1 MNEGYLNMKDLGLMN
16 NFESSAN
23 DVSARQD
30 QLDEQG
36 AELAG
41 LFIKILKSIAD
52 IGVVEYTLVQ
62 VDQLFSAEKTP
73 EQVKVA
79 TEYFL
84 EYARAN
90 PKVDIAAPFL
100 QIISTESKLHN
111 SFTFLR
117 VQHILATLLSAS
129 YGRTSASA
137 AAAAALSPE
146 DEAAQRGTVVHFLRF
161 LISKISN
168 LTNSSP
174 VPGSSS
180 SSFPSSPTSSAAANN
195 RELMACLGALK
206 NLLRSSPRI
215 QDLFVEA
222 DGVRAIAALLNKE
235 TQNAQL
241 LYLVG
246 FNIWLL
252 SYHQPS
258 ALKLKEFGV
267 IKKLVSVVK
276 VNAMEKVIRIGFA
289 ILRNFLD
296 FKNDSFNE
304 EMIGHGLV
312 SVVDTLSKRKFKD
325 PDVLNDMRHI
335 QEVLAETIRNMSTF
349 EKYSVEIMS
358 GELTFNNPAHKNEI
372 FWRENIAQFE
382 GKGFIL
388 VRELIKWAAGEMASG
403 GVNADK
409 DELVREVAC
418 FDLGE
423 FARFHPD
430 GKKVLHRM
438 RAKEVLMKNL
448 QDKSPKVSKAA
459 LLATQK
465 LMVANWEF
473 LNKSSSGGVASL
485 VSQSKK

>member
-1 MNEGYLNMKDLGLMN
+1 
-16 NFESSAN
+16 
-23 DVSARQD
+23 
-30 QLDEQG
+30 
-36 AELAG
+36 
-41 LFIKILKSIAD
+41 
-52 IGVVEYTLVQ
+52 
-62 VDQLFSAEKTP
+62 
-73 EQVKVA
+73 
-79 TEYFL
+79 
-84 EYARAN
+84 
-90 PKVDIAAPFL
+90 
-100 QIISTESKLHN
+100 
-111 SFTFLR
+111 
-117 VQHILATLLSAS
+117 
-129 YGRTSASA
+129 
-137 AAAAALSPE
+137 
-146 DEAAQRGTVVHFLRF
+146 
-161 LISKISN
+161 
-168 LTNSSP
+168 
-174 VPGSSS
+174 
-180 SSFPSSPTSSAAANN
+180 
-195 RELMACLGALK
+195 
-206 NLLRSSPRI
+206 
-215 QDLFVEA
+215 
-222 DGVRAIAALLNKE
+222 
-235 TQNAQL
+235 
-241 LYLVG
+241 
-246 FNIWLL
+246 
-252 SYHQPS
+252 
-258 ALKLKEFGV
+258 
-267 IKKLVSVVK
+267 
-276 VNAMEKVIRIGFA
+276 
-289 ILRNFLD
+289 
-296 FKNDSFNE
+296 
-304 EMIGHGLV
+304 MIGHGLV